1 MVASKLGPWVLLGL
15 VLGACQQA
23 PAAEVRDYALEATAL
38 VQGLTATSCRNDRDC
53 AVGHASGACV
63 LGTCF
68 GLLTSDQRSARRVL
82 ADRLA
87 HADPQVRVAAEK
99 LLLGAI
105 SPPPVSLRERLGAI
119 EGLGALLEVDAAK
132 PFVCGKVC
140 MALRSETAASDERVA
155 AAARRVL
162 GRGGDPTVVAD
173 LIADLELGTQ
183 LLRAEAATALTP
195 FVGRGDDS
203 AVVQALIAR
212 LHDPSAVV
220 QEAALRTLLPRAADP
235 QVRRAL
241 AGLQQHGSGLS
252 YAVDQALA
260 GTVTPTVR

>member
-1 MVASKLGPWVLLGL
+1 
-15 VLGACQQA
+15 
-23 PAAEVRDYALEATAL
+23 
-38 VQGLTATSCRNDRDC
+38 
-53 AVGHASGACV
+53 
-63 LGTCF
+63 
-68 GLLTSDQRSARRVL
+68 
-82 ADRLA
+82 
-87 HADPQVRVAAEK
+87 
-99 LLLGAI
+99 
-105 SPPPVSLRERLGAI
+105 VSLRERLGAI
-119 EGLGALLEVDAAK
+119 EGLGALLEVDADK

-203 AVVQALIAR
+203 AVVQALIGR
-212 LHDPSAVV
+212 LRDPSAVV

-235 QVRRAL
+235 QVRQAL
-241 AGLQQHGSGLS
+241 AGLQQYGSGLS

-260 GTVTPTVR
+260 GTATPTAR